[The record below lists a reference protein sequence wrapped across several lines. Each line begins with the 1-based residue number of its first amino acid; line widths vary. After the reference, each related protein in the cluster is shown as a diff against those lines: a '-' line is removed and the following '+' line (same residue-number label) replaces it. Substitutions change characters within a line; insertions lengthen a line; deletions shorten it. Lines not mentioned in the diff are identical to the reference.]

1 MERPLERFTQTD
13 PVMRDVLTIFK
24 IRGLISNKHPLKI
37 EAGIGSDIH
46 VVEFIVIITLKNVI
60 ISD

>member
-1 MERPLERFTQTD
+1 MERPLERFTQAD